1 MTQRYSGLILLILAG
16 ELIFSLP
23 FHITRF
29 FKSGVLEVFQI
40 SNTNLGDAF
49 AFYGI
54 LALLSYFPGGYLAD
68 RYPPRKLIFYSLLF
82 TGIGGIYFATIPK
95 PTMLPYL
102 YAFWGIT
109 TILFFWGALIKYT
122 SDWGGMDQQGRAF
135 GYLEAGRALVAS
147 IFSSI
152 AFLLV
157 YLFSQDSES
166 FSRNSIQ
173 LVILFYAITTIVLSF
188 LVLFFLRDKIKKRT
202 SGSPMGASININYYP
217 VFLISIIVIC
227 AYCGFR
233 SIDNISLYLVE
244 IGNLTPI
251 EASGFVTLLSYLRI
265 ISALAAGFIADKL
278 TSIKLIIRLFIIIV
292 LGQSI
297 LFSIHPQT
305 FYHSLL
311 VTGTLIVVFIS
322 IVALR
327 AVYFSLITHSHIPS
341 HRIGF
346 CVGIISLVGFT
357 PDIFFHS
364 LTGRILDAEPGIIGF
379 QNYYLVTML
388 ISILGLLASL
398 KLSRWISSKNSLKDA
413 SRTNN

>member
-1 MTQRYSGLILLILAG
+1 MTSIGVRHRFQFQRRRFQGNLSPAPDYKLYLTKTFVTDEEDFLKKKIKVIRLMDFYLIYWRSNLECYNSMVSKFFENLLPLLSIETKINFSIIKTTMTQRYSGLILLILAG

-54 LALLSYFPGGYLAD
+54 FALLSYFPGGYLAD

-95 PTMLPYL
+95 PAILPYL

-122 SDWGGMDQQGRAF
+122 SDWGGIDQQGRAF

-157 YLFSQDSES
+157 YLFSQNSES

-188 LVLFFLRDKIKKRT
+188 LVLFFLRDKIKT
-202 SGSPMGASININYYP
+202 EN
-217 VFLISIIVIC
+217 
-227 AYCGFR
+227 
-233 SIDNISLYLVE
+233 
-244 IGNLTPI
+244 
-251 EASGFVTLLSYLRI
+251 
-265 ISALAAGFIADKL
+265 
-278 TSIKLIIRLFIIIV
+278 
-292 LGQSI
+292 
-297 LFSIHPQT
+297 
-305 FYHSLL
+305 
-311 VTGTLIVVFIS
+311 
-322 IVALR
+322 
-327 AVYFSLITHSHIPS
+327 
-341 HRIGF
+341 
-346 CVGIISLVGFT
+346 
-357 PDIFFHS
+357 
-364 LTGRILDAEPGIIGF
+364 
-379 QNYYLVTML
+379 
-388 ISILGLLASL
+388 
-398 KLSRWISSKNSLKDA
+398 
-413 SRTNN
+413 